1 MPHGAKQIWTIG
13 HSNRA
18 SDELIDLLA
27 NSQIELL
34 ADVRRFPAS
43 RAQPQFNSDEFSKA
57 LGERGIDYV
66 HLLALGG
73 RRSTRL
79 PDSPNTAWRVDS
91 FNRYADYM
99 ATADFQAGLTELTRL
114 ADERRTA
121 IMCSEAVPWRCHRRL
136 IGDAL
141 LVRGW
146 QVHDIIGAG
155 RPKPHVLTPFAQVS
169 DERLTYPGETP
180 NLRIR

>member
-1 MPHGAKQIWTIG
+1 MPHTSKDIWTIG
-13 HSNRA
+13 HSNRE
-18 SDELIDLLA
+18 SNELLDLLQ

-34 ADVRRFPAS
+34 VDVRRFPAS
-43 RAQPQFNSDEFSKA
+43 RAQPQFNSDVFAEA

-99 ATADFQAGLTELTRL
+99 ATPDFQAGLEELMRL
-114 ADERRTA
+114 AGERRVA

-136 IGDAL
+136 IGDSL

-146 QVHDIIGAG
+146 QVHDIISAGA
-155 RPKPHVLTPFAQVS
+155 PKPHALTPFAQFN
-169 DERLTYPGETP
+169 DGRLTYPAE
-180 NLRIR
+180 NLASA